1 MLEDIDASASDAA
14 SSNFYSSPGKDE
26 DADIP
31 TKSGQNTESA
41 EELEMPTEDDEEVS
55 SGVVDSPPS
64 DDPVSEPSAVYT
76 SSVLPEGSPMCP
88 IGRKH
93 FADNKANNVA
103 VAYLERKRKRD
114 SDTGTNSVHSLV
126 GAVLS
131 EQHESSASEFLL
143 LHTGSKTPLEPE
155 ADNSLKADPSPKR
168 TKVSQHSNIDM
179 EKGSST
185 TLQDTAT
192 TPSSHEIPFPIEIW
206 QHVFTFVPP
215 VSLGRLLRVNQV
227 FRACLTES
235 PKEYSASRSQRQ
247 AVLKLEEADAIWSA
261 SRKLFCPGLPRPLRA
276 FKELDMWRLIRGR
289 NCQFCGKVD
298 RSMALSN
305 STDPWEAGPGKDG
318 VRVIWAFGVRCCGP
332 CLQEKSEKVGPDE
345 RSRY

>member
-1 MLEDIDASASDAA
+1 
-14 SSNFYSSPGKDE
+14 
-26 DADIP
+26 
-31 TKSGQNTESA
+31 
-41 EELEMPTEDDEEVS
+41 MPTEDDEEVS

-168 TKVSQHSNIDM
+168 TKVSQHAI
-179 EKGSST
+179 ST
-185 TLQDTAT
+185 WKKDRQLLCK
-192 TPSSHEIPFPIEIW
+192 ILRRRRLRMRFL
-206 QHVFTFVPP
+206 F
-215 VSLGRLLRVNQV
+215 LLRYGNT
-227 FRACLTES
+227 FSLLFHPSHSDAF
-235 PKEYSASRSQRQ
+235 SASTRFQSLSHGESKRIFGLKIPATGCSKAGRS
-247 AVLKLEEADAIWSA
+247 
-261 SRKLFCPGLPRPLRA
+261 
-276 FKELDMWRLIRGR
+276 
-289 NCQFCGKVD
+289 
-298 RSMALSN
+298 
-305 STDPWEAGPGKDG
+305 
-318 VRVIWAFGVRCCGP
+318 
-332 CLQEKSEKVGPDE
+332 
-345 RSRY
+345 